1 MKTKYTQSSLVFG
14 VFGMNLK
21 EYHSEVK
28 GKELKNWCEKAKIV
42 KKDPQTGVKYPKL
55 IDRVPVEIGGS
66 IVLSN
71 YDTKVILEWYE
82 KLCK

>member
-42 KKDPQTGVKYPKL
+42 KKDPQT
-55 IDRVPVEIGGS
+55 
-66 IVLSN
+66 
-71 YDTKVILEWYE
+71 
-82 KLCK
+82 